1 MDTIHGYPGNQAP
14 IVAKGSIEVAIA
26 AMRGHPDDIE
36 IQRDGCGLFSDLASD
51 PGSQA
56 PIIARGGI
64 EVVIAMDQKQLNALE
79 WAEAK
84 ALDRL

>member
-1 MDTIHGYPGNQAP
+1 M
-14 IVAKGSIEVAIA
+14 KAIA
-26 AMRGHPDDIE
+26 AMRGHPDDVE
-36 IQRDGCGLFSDLASD
+36 IQRDGCGLFSNLASD